1 MLTNSMFRGTGAR
14 PAQDP
19 ADGPRRSG
27 TPVEVEL
34 RARRLDK
41 PVTLAKALKAYGLS
55 LTEAHRAVTTLTN
68 EGRIRLTLYLTPDSG
83 PAERLAAFGVEIDA

>member
-1 MLTNSMFRGTGAR
+1 M
-14 PAQDP
+14 
-19 ADGPRRSG
+19 
-27 TPVEVEL
+27 
-34 RARRLDK
+34 
-41 PVTLAKALKAYGLS
+41 TLAKALKAYGLS